1 MGFIWDGIKQAAD
14 LIVHGD
20 HDILVVVATTLRV
33 ALFSTLIA
41 LALGLPLGLA
51 LGLGRFRGRRAGLA
65 LANAGMGLPPVVVG
79 LVAALLL
86 FRGAPLG
93 GLNMLYTLN
102 GVIAAQTLLALPVV
116 AALTAAAVQALPAGL
131 PEQARAVGAARAQ
144 VAVLALREV
153 RVGVLAATIA
163 AMGSAFAE
171 VGAIVLVGGNLEG
184 ETQTLAS
191 AVLVRVSAGEYGRAI
206 ALGTILLGLILVLAA
221 GLTLAPQHERRALL
235 GRPSGRRPGRSCA
248 PAAPAWRG
256 RAPRSCATSTSTCT
270 PARSSCSSDPTVPE
284 SRRCCT
290 RSAGSCRSRGARS

>member
-1 MGFIWDGIKQAAD
+1 MTAASFLLDGLRQAIE
-14 LIVHGD
+14 LIVSGD
-20 HDILVVVATTLRV
+20 HDILVVVGTTLRL
-33 ALFSTLIA
+33 AFWSTLLA

-79 LVAALLL
+79 LVVALLL

-93 GLNMLYTLN
+93 GLNLLYTFN
-102 GVIAAQTLLALPVV
+102 GMVAAQTLLGLPLVV
-116 AALTAAAVQALPAGL
+116 ALTAAAVQALPGGL
-131 PEQARAVGAARAQ
+131 LEQARAFGASRTQ
-144 VAVLALREV
+144 VAALALREA

-206 ALGTILLGLILVLAA
+206 ALGAILLGLILVLAA
-221 GLTLAPQHERRALL
+221 GLTLAQQHERRALL
-235 GRPSGRRPGRSCA
+235 GRPS
-248 PAAPAWRG
+248 
-256 RAPRSCATSTSTCT
+256 
-270 PARSSCSSDPTVPE
+270 
-284 SRRCCT
+284 
-290 RSAGSCRSRGARS
+290 